1 MVWGDTVLSRVCGVG
16 RCSAINMCDVGGY
29 SALQVC
35 VVSIVRSGDI
45 LQEAV
50 RWELV

>member
-1 MVWGDTVLSRVCGVG
+1 MG
-16 RCSAINMCDVGGY
+16 RCNVCVGGWC

-50 RWELV
+50 RWELVKLCCTFI

>member
-1 MVWGDTVLSRVCGVG
+1 MHDALIVAGLVDTEGPP
-16 RCSAINMCDVGGY
+16 
-29 SALQVC
+29 VC

-50 RWELV
+50 RGLKPGI